1 MITTKQFAK
10 IAIAVTFVLFSL
22 YHLGYAF
29 GKAYFHI
36 NH

>member
-22 YHLGYAF
+22 YHLGHAL
-29 GKAYFHI
+29 GKAYFTMTH
-36 NH
+36 